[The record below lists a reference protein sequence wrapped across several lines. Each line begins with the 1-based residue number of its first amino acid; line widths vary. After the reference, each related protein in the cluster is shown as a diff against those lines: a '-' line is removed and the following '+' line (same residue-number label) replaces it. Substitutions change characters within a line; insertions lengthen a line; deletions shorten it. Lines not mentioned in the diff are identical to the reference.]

1 MGLYP
6 GSAVERAMK
15 VQEVILRAMSGQLQ
29 WYEAAEILGVSCRTM
44 RRCKRRYQYN
54 GYDGLFDRRRQQP
67 SPKRV
72 PMETAQKVLRL
83 YREQYRDF
91 NVRHFHEH
99 LLSEYGIELSYSWVK
114 TALQGAGLVA
124 KKRKR
129 GPHRQRRARR
139 PMVGMMLYCDGST
152 HEWLAL
158 LPGQKQDLIVLMD
171 DANSEVYS
179 GYLVAEEGTL
189 TVLQGLKEVLETQG
203 TFCSLYT
210 DRGSHFFHTP
220 KEGGPLDKGRFTQIG
235 RALQQLGIDHIPSYS
250 PQGRGRMER
259 VFGTWQGRLPQELR
273 RAGITSMVAANEY
286 IGERFLPQFN
296 RQFRV
301 PAQESGSG
309 FVPCGGAD
317 LDGILSHQ
325 EDRMVGHDNTLS
337 YGRRRLQ
344 LEPSK
349 FRWSFAKCRVKV
361 WEHLDGR
368 VSVRYGAQVLGWYC
382 AQGKLLPMAPESRL
396 AA

>member
-6 GSAVERAMK
+6 GSALERAMK

-29 WYEAAEILGVSCRTM
+29 CYEAAEILGVSCRTM
-44 RRCKRRYQYN
+44 RRCKRRYEYN
-54 GYDGLFDRRRQQP
+54 GYDGIFDRRRQQP

-99 LLSEYGIELSYSWVK
+99 LLSEYGIELSYTWVK

-189 TVLQGLKEVLETQG
+189 TVMQGLKEVLETQG

-220 KEGGPLDKGRFTQIG
+220 KEGGPVDKGRFTQIG
-235 RALQQLGIDHIPSYS
+235 RALQQLGIDHIASYS

-259 VFGTWQGRLPQELR
+259 VFGTWQARLPQELR
-273 RAGITSMVAANEY
+273 RAGIRSMVAANEY
-286 IGERFLPQFN
+286 IRERFLPQFN
-296 RQFRV
+296 RQFTV

-337 YGRRRLQ
+337 YGRRLLQ

-361 WEHLDGR
+361 CEHIDGR
-368 VSVRYGAQVLGWYC
+368 VSVRYGPQVLGWYC

>member
-72 PMETAQKVLRL
+72 AMETAQKVLRL

-189 TVLQGLKEVLETQG
+189 TVMQGLKEVLETQG

-220 KEGGPLDKGRFTQIG
+220 KEGGPVDKGRFTQIG
-235 RALQQLGIDHIPSYS
+235 RALQQLGIDHIASYS

-259 VFGTWQGRLPQELR
+259 VFGTWQARLPQELR
-273 RAGITSMVAANEY
+273 RAGIRSMVAANEY

-296 RQFRV
+296 RQFTV

-361 WEHLDGR
+361 CEHIDGR
-368 VSVRYGAQVLGWYC
+368 VSVRYGPQVLGWYC

>member
-54 GYDGLFDRRRQQP
+54 GYDGIFDRRRQQP

-189 TVLQGLKEVLETQG
+189 TVMQGLKEVLETQG

-220 KEGGPLDKGRFTQIG
+220 KEGGPVDKGRFTQIG
-235 RALQQLGIDHIPSYS
+235 RALQQLGIDHIASYS

-296 RQFRV
+296 RQFTV

-337 YGRRRLQ
+337 YGRRLLQ

-368 VSVRYGAQVLGWYC
+368 LSVRYGPQVLGWYC

>member
-44 RRCKRRYQYN
+44 RRCKRRYEYN
-54 GYDGLFDRRRQQP
+54 GYDGIFDRRRQQP

-189 TVLQGLKEVLETQG
+189 TVMQGLKEVLETQG

-220 KEGGPLDKGRFTQIG
+220 KEGGPVDKGRFTQIG
-235 RALQQLGIDHIPSYS
+235 RALQQLGIDHIASYS

-296 RQFRV
+296 RQFTV

-337 YGRRRLQ
+337 YGRRLLQ

-361 WEHLDGR
+361 CEHLDGR
-368 VSVRYGAQVLGWYC
+368 LSVRYGPQVLGWYC

>member
-1 MGLYP
+1 
-6 GSAVERAMK
+6 MK
-15 VQEVILRAMSGQLQ
+15 VQEVILRAMSGALQ

-44 RRCKRRYQYN
+44 RRWKHRYEYS
-54 GYDGLFDRRRQQP
+54 GYDGIFDRRRQQP

-72 PMETAQKVLRL
+72 PMDTAQKVLRL
-83 YREQYRDF
+83 YREQYSDF
-91 NVRHFHEH
+91 NVRHFHEK
-99 LLSEYGIELSYSWVK
+99 LLSEHGIELSYSWVK

-124 KKRKR
+124 KTRKQ
-129 GPHRQRRARR
+129 GAHRQRRPRR
-139 PMVGMMLYCDGST
+139 PMVGMMLFCDGST
-152 HEWLAL
+152 HEWLPL
-158 LPGQKQDLIVLMD
+158 LLGQKQDLIVIMD

-179 GYLVAEEGTL
+179 AHLVAEEGTL
-189 TVLQGLKEVLETQG
+189 TVMQGLKEVLETQG

-220 KEGGPLDKGRFTQIG
+220 KEGGPVDKGRFTQIG

-259 VFGTWQGRLPQELR
+259 LFGTWQGRLPQELR
-273 RAGITSMVAANEY
+273 RAGITSMAAANEY
-286 IGERFLPQFN
+286 IRERFLPQFN
-296 RQFRV
+296 WQFTV
-301 PAQESGSG
+301 PAQDSGSA
-309 FVPCGGAD
+309 FMPCGGAD

-361 WEHLDGR
+361 CEHLDGKL
-368 VSVRYGAQVLGWYC
+368 SVRHGPQILGWYC
-382 AQGKLLPMAPESRL
+382 AQGKLLPMAPERRL

>member
-44 RRCKRRYQYN
+44 RRCKRRYEYN
-54 GYDGLFDRRRQQP
+54 GYDGIFDRRRQQP

-189 TVLQGLKEVLETQG
+189 TVMQGLKEVLETQG

-220 KEGGPLDKGRFTQIG
+220 KEGGPVDKGRFTQIG
-235 RALQQLGIDHIPSYS
+235 RALQQLGIDHIASYS

-296 RQFRV
+296 RQFTV

-325 EDRMVGHDNTLS
+325 EDRMVGQDNTLS
-337 YGRRRLQ
+337 YGRRLLQ

-361 WEHLDGR
+361 CEHLDGR
-368 VSVRYGAQVLGWYC
+368 LSVRYGPQVLGWYC
-382 AQGKLLPMAPESRL
+382 AEGKLLPMAPESRL